1 MPNQNRRRT
10 TLIISVLA
18 VLLVAAGAVAWA
30 TGLFRSTPAP
40 SSAPTP
46 SPVLPA
52 TASPT
57 TSASPVPAPTAV
69 GATSHYEYV
78 FPDGGMD
85 VYDADAGWKL
95 VKHVD
100 LPTRDGVR
108 GAGIGV
114 PTAMAYISHGGD
126 GGFHGNG
133 SLLAY
138 DLVAERIV
146 YDVAYGHGIDSFSV
160 TPDGTRIYMP
170 DGELTQDTNWYV
182 IDAATGKETGRLQGG
197 KGPHNTVV
205 SSSGQH
211 VYLGGRFDDHLIEAD
226 TATGQVIKR
235 IGPLRQDVRPF
246 AISTDERYAFTT
258 ASDHLGFQVSDV
270 ASGRV
275 LHDVPV
281 TGFHRDPPF
290 AVSGSSHGITVS
302 PDSRELYVVDQPN
315 SYVHVFDI
323 TGLPAAA
330 PRRVADIALDPPLG
344 SGVSTNCAY
353 DCQKESWLQH
363 SMDGRYVYVGDS
375 GDVIDTA
382 TRTVVA
388 VLPAMSN
395 SRKMLEV
402 DWAGDRVAA
411 SSERNNERVIAR

>member
-1 MPNQNRRRT
+1 M
-10 TLIISVLA
+10 IAIV
-18 VLLVAAGAVAWA
+18 VVMLLVTAGAAGWA
-30 TGLFRSTPAP
+30 TGLFRSDSAT

-46 SPVLPA
+46 I
-52 TASPT
+52 
-57 TSASPVPAPTAV
+57 PVPPPTAPPTATPTPTPAPAA
-69 GATSHYEYV
+69 GAAINHYEYV

-100 LPTRDGVR
+100 LPTTAGVR

-114 PTAMAYISHGGD
+114 PTAMAYVSYGGD

-138 DLVAERIV
+138 DLVHDRIV
-146 YDVAYGHGIDSFSV
+146 YDVSYGHGIDSFSV

-170 DGELTQDTNWYV
+170 DGELTEDSSWYV
-182 IDAATGKETGRLQGG
+182 IDAATGKELGSLEGG

-205 SSSGQH
+205 SPSGQH
-211 VYLGGRFDDHLIEAD
+211 VYLGGRFDDRLIMAD

-246 AISTDERYAFTT
+246 AISADERYAFTT
-258 ASDHLGFQVSDV
+258 ASDYLGFQVSDIS
-270 ASGRV
+270 SGRV

-290 AVSGSSHGITVS
+290 AVSGASHGITVS
-302 PDSRELYVVDQPN
+302 PDGREVYVVDQPN

-330 PRRVADIALDPPLG
+330 PRRVADIQLDPPLG
-344 SGVSTNCAY
+344 KGESTNCAY

-375 GDVIDTA
+375 GDVIDTG

-402 DWAGDRVAA
+402 DWAGDRVVA
-411 SSERNNERVIAR
+411 SSERNNERVVAR